1 MRPPV
6 CGPVGPGGAM
16 NPYTGPVTG
25 PGVASGGNLRGT
37 RGPWGRWTLLHATH
51 YFRVLPD
58 LTPNG

>member
-1 MRPPV
+1 
-6 CGPVGPGGAM
+6 M